1 MHEAYTQKGGDQSK
15 SLKSTESDDEA
26 TKHDSNDPTESD
38 TINENGRFY
47 ERLGN
52 FDTRTSNMGPD
63 SYLKFA
69 DVRRGSFLPR
79 KILDAETKEW
89 QKSNRKRG
97 RARKGGWSNL
107 HPSCVV
113 FLYWLGFDPMSS
125 LPPPDEETTQALG
138 FLAHDFLGKIVETVS

>member
-1 MHEAYTQKGGDQSK
+1 MHEAYTQKGGDHLK
-15 SLKSTESDDEA
+15 SFKSTELDDDA
-26 TKHDSNDPTESD
+26 TNQECNDPSD
-38 TINENGRFY
+38 SDAINENGRFY

-52 FDTRTSNMGPD
+52 FDTRTSNMRPD

-79 KILDAETKEW
+79 KNLHAETKEW

-97 RARKGGWSNL
+97 RTAKGGWSNL

-138 FLAHDFLGKIVETVS
+138 FLAHDFLGKIVETV